1 MNHLERGRIEDY
13 AWGILG
19 GREEREVEAH
29 LAECG
34 ECARLAE
41 RLRVESK
48 KIGEAL
54 VERVPVGLAG
64 RILGETKLSA
74 APGRRLSPLI
84 GAAAAVLFAAVA
96 AWAWREQAA
105 AKDRVRELEKQLAAA
120 PKPVAETKPE
130 DLVSILDRLVD
141 AEAERN
147 LADLVAAAPELD
159 ENENAAL
166 RRAVLATTDSTADM
180 LDRWFAGEIDS
191 EMILATDM
199 AAGLDRDLAAAL
211 DGAEYRAVS
220 EKLQR
225 SSREAA
231 SGAARSLVRDLQDA
245 AGLDTAQAAALETWL
260 TDQCAW
266 RRDLPFFPE
275 AARKAL
281 VARHVAGGG
290 ILKKDVKALLN
301 DQQAVK
307 VLAYMS
313 RADEARKK
321 MWEDLRKK
329 S

>member
-1 MNHLERGRIEDY
+1 MNHLEPERIEEY
-13 AWGILG
+13 AWGLLG

-29 LAECG
+29 LSECG

-41 RLRVESK
+41 RLRVEAR

-54 VERVPVGLAG
+54 AEPLPAGLAD
-64 RILGETKLSA
+64 RILG
-74 APGRRLSPLI
+74 APKPIAVPRRRLSPLA
-84 GAAAAVLFAAVA
+84 GAAAAVLFAALA
-96 AWAWREQAA
+96 GWAWREQAA
-105 AKDRVRELEKQLAAA
+105 AKDRVRELEARLAAM
-120 PKPVAETKPE
+120 PKGPAEANPDE
-130 DLVSILDRLVD
+130 LVSILDRLVD

-147 LADLVAAAPELD
+147 LADLVASAPELD

-180 LDRWFAGEIDS
+180 LDRWFAGEIDTD
-191 EMILATDM
+191 MILATDM

-211 DGAEYRAVS
+211 DAPEYRAVS

-290 ILKKDVKALLN
+290 VLRKDVKALLN
-301 DQQAVK
+301 EQQAVK

-321 MWEDLRKK
+321 MWVDLRKK